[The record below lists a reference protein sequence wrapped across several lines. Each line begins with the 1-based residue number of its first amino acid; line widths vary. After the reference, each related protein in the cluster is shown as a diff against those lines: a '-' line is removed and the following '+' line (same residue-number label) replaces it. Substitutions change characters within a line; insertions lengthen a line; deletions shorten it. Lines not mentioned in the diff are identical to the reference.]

1 MGGKIFLVR
10 DNDELVEMNEQ
21 KYESEA
27 RLQDLLTKYPDLLAG
42 DQMLSTSPRRFVLTK
57 PEAGVPSEE
66 EGSDVWSLDHLFVDQ
81 DGIPTLVEV
90 KRSTDTRIR
99 REVVGQMLDYAANSV
114 VYWPI
119 EEIRAR
125 FYAHWDDPSGELD
138 RLLGSDYDEDEFWGK
153 VATNLKAGKVRLV
166 FLADAIPAELRRI
179 VEFLGEQ
186 MTPAEVFAVEVK
198 QFLSKDGL
206 QTLVP
211 QVVAQTSPP
220 KRTDGPGRNWND
232 DSFFDELKSRG
243 SEFVTPARTVIA
255 WANERGLEISWGK
268 GRQNGSFTPKFS
280 YDGSVHRVFSVWTSG
295 HVQMHFGDL
304 KFHPPFDSQ
313 DARLQLLAKVN
324 EATGVQLPDDGA
336 GRYPSYLLSDVSDM
350 AGLLAVFDWAL
361 EAIRSVPP
369 REP

>member
-42 DQMLSTSPRRFVLTK
+42 DQMLSDSPRRFVLIK

-66 EGSDVWSLDHLFVDQ
+66 EGSDRWSLDHLFVDQ

-90 KRSTDTRIR
+90 KRSTDSRIR

-125 FYAHWDDPSGELD
+125 FYAHWDDPSRELEG
-138 RLLGSDYDEDEFWGK
+138 LLGRDFDEEEFWEK

-166 FLADAIPAELRRI
+166 FLADAIPPELRRL

-198 QFLSKDGL
+198 QFLGKDGL

-211 QVVAQTSPP
+211 QVVAQTSAP
-220 KRTDGPGRNWND
+220 KHEARPGKNWD
-232 DSFFDELKSRG
+232 EDSFFAELEVRG
-243 SEFVTPARTVIA
+243 REFVAPAKKVMA

-268 GRQNGSFTPKFS
+268 GRQTGSFTPTFS
-280 YDGSVHRVFSVWTSG
+280 YDGAVHRVFSVWTSG
-295 HVQMHFGDL
+295 HLQMHFGDL
-304 KFHPPFDSQ
+304 KFRPPFDDQ
-313 DARLQLLAKVN
+313 DTRLGLLARVN
-324 EATGVQLPDDGA
+324 KATGAQLPEDGA
-336 GRYPSYLLSDVSDM
+336 TRYPSFFVSEVSDM
-350 AGLLAVFDWAL
+350 DGLLSTFDWAMDS
-361 EAIRSVPP
+361 IRS
-369 REP
+369 EAAEG

>member
-10 DNDELVEMNEQ
+10 GKELVEMNEQ
-21 KYESEA
+21 KYESES

-42 DQMLSTSPRRFVLTK
+42 DQMLSDSPRRFVLIK

-66 EGSDVWSLDHLFVDQ
+66 EGSDRWSLDHLFVDQ

-90 KRSTDTRIR
+90 KRSTDSRIR

-125 FYAHWDDPSGELD
+125 FYAHWDDPSRELD
-138 RLLGSDYDEDEFWGK
+138 RLLGSDFDEDEFWGK

-166 FLADAIPAELRRI
+166 FLADAIPPELRRI

-198 QFLSKDGL
+198 QFLGEDGL

-211 QVVAQTSPP
+211 QVVAQTSTP
-220 KRTDGPGRNWND
+220 KHTTRPGKSWD
-232 DSFFDELKSRG
+232 EESFFQALDANASEL
-243 SEFVTPARTVIA
+243 VQPARAILD
-255 WANERGLEISWGK
+255 WAGTKPLRITWGRGHQSGTFMPVLDHNSTE
-268 GRQNGSFTPKFS
+268 FKFIMVWT
-280 YDGSVHRVFSVWTSG
+280 DGSVQVL
-295 HVQMHFGDL
+295 FGDL
-304 KFHPPFDSQ
+304 QAKPPFDA
-313 DARLQLLAKVN
+313 DAKRLELLRRLNQVA
-324 EATGVQLPDDGA
+324 GVQIGTDA
-336 GRYPSYLLSDVSDM
+336 IKYPSFSLSSVQGRADM
-350 AGLLAVFDWAL
+350 SRFLSALDWAIE
-361 EAIRSVPP
+361 EAKAS
-369 REP
+369 

>member
-42 DQMLSTSPRRFVLTK
+42 DQMLSNSPRRFVLIK

-66 EGSDVWSLDHLFVDQ
+66 DGADRWSLDHLFVDQ

-90 KRSTDTRIR
+90 KRSTDSRIR

-119 EEIRAR
+119 EEIRGR
-125 FYAHWDDPSGELD
+125 FYSHWDDPSAELA
-138 RLLGSDYDEDEFWGK
+138 RLLGSGFDEDEFWGK

-166 FLADAIPAELRRI
+166 FLADAIPVELRRI
-179 VEFLGEQ
+179 VEFLGDQ

-220 KRTDGPGRNWND
+220 KRTDGPGRNWNE

-243 SEFVTPARTVIA
+243 PESVAPAKKVMA
-255 WANERGLEISWGK
+255 WAKDTELAISWGK
-268 GRQNGSFTPKFS
+268 GRQNGSFMPTLS
-280 YDGSVHRVFSVWTSG
+280 HDGSIHRVFSVWTSG
-295 HVQMHFGDL
+295 HVQMQFGDL
-304 KFHPPFDSQ
+304 RKHAPFESQ
-313 DARLQLLAKVN
+313 DLRLELLEKIKR
-324 EATGVQLPDDGA
+324 ATGAEIPEEGVE
-336 GRYPSYLLSDVSDM
+336 RYPSFLLSEAFDM
-350 AGLLAVFDWAL
+350 DALLSVFDWVF
-361 EAIRSVPP
+361 EQIKSVSVS
-369 REP
+369 

>member
-10 DNDELVEMNEQ
+10 GKKLVEMNEQ
-21 KYESEA
+21 KYKSEA
-27 RLQDLLTKYPDLLAG
+27 RLQDLLTEYPDLLAG
-42 DQMLSTSPRRFVLTK
+42 DQMLSDSPRRFVLIK

-66 EGSDVWSLDHLFVDQ
+66 EGSDRWSVDHLFVDQ

-90 KRSTDTRIR
+90 KRSTDSRIR

-125 FYAHWDDPSGELD
+125 FYAHWDDPTEELIG
-138 RLLGSDYDEDEFWGK
+138 LLGSDFDENEFWDK

-198 QFLSKDGL
+198 QFLSEDGL

-211 QVVAQTSPP
+211 QVVAQTSKP
-220 KRTDGPGRNWND
+220 RNQIGPSKSWD
-232 DSFFDELKSRG
+232 EDSFFDVLKSEAPE
-243 SEFVTPARTVIA
+243 SVESARNIMA
-255 WANERGLEISWGK
+255 WAAERRLEISWGK
-268 GRQNGSFTPKFS
+268 GRQTGSFTPTLS
-280 YDGSVHRVFSVWTSG
+280 HDGAAHRVFSVWTSG
-295 HVQMHFGDL
+295 HLQMHFGDL
-304 KFHPPFDSQ
+304 KKRPPFESQ
-313 DARLQLLAKVN
+313 DARVELLIKVN
-324 EATGVQLPDDGA
+324 EASGAQLPEDA
-336 GRYPSYLLSDVSDM
+336 SKYPSFLVSEVSDM
-350 AGLLAVFDWAL
+350 TGLLSAFDWAL
-361 EAIRSVPP
+361 AEIESV
-369 REP
+369 